1 MPETKHKSRLTP
13 VRFLYR
19 KPNKPDKNGYKTGYA
34 VYWEYK
40 CACGK
45 VVTKNK
51 KNVYDGFKGK
61 WRGTKSCGC
70 LKEEQNKKNIY
81 NMQTRFK
88 KGHKI
93 NLGRTYPKG
102 VLGQGNKGKIF
113 LFKNNCNRKDRNG
126 GRFVTPEELEE
137 IWSSADAV

>member
-19 KPNKPDKNGYKTGYA
+19 KPNKPDKYGYKSGYA

-51 KNVYDGFKGK
+51 KNVDDGFKGK

-70 LKEEQNKKNIY
+70 LRKNRIKKIFTICR
-81 NMQTRFK
+81 QGLRKDTK
-88 KGHKI
+88 STWA
-93 NLGRTYPKG
+93 GRTLKECWG
-102 VLGQGNKGKIF
+102 RAIKGKYSC
-113 LFKNNCNRKDRNG
+113 LKTTATAKTETG
-126 GRFVTPEELEE
+126 
-137 IWSSADAV
+137 DALLPPKS